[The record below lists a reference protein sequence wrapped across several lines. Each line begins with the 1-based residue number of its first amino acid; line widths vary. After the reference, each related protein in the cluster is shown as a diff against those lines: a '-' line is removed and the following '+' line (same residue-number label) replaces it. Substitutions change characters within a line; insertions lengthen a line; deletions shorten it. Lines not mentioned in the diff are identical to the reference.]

1 MMLRIV
7 GAAVVSIT
15 CALIP
20 APSAAQSLA
29 DVARQEEARRKTAKK
44 ALKSF
49 SNADLAP
56 SEIADVQPPTAVA
69 AKPAGCIESASQGK
83 CVPPEEVSAA
93 NATGTAVAV
102 DPQVKTSEATVR
114 QQADLIRQRL
124 LKVQQE
130 FEGVNATANDPSRSP
145 GERAAAARMASQR
158 ETMLVSVEKQW
169 RALEKLVADE
179 ELPREWLGVTPLLS
193 TRTPQ

>member
-1 MMLRIV
+1 MMIRIV
-7 GAAVVSIT
+7 CAAVVSLS
-15 CALIP
+15 CASIAAP
-20 APSAAQSLA
+20 AAAQSLA

-44 ALKSF
+44 AVKSF

-56 SEIADVQPPTAVA
+56 GEIADVQSPTAVA

-83 CVPPEEVSAA
+83 CVPAEEVAAA
-93 NATGTAVAV
+93 NATGTAVAA

-130 FEGVNATANDPSRSP
+130 FEGVNSTANDPSRSP

-158 ETMLVSVEKQW
+158 ETMLVGIEKQW
-169 RALEKLVADE
+169 RALEKVVSDE
-179 ELPREWLGVTPLLS
+179 ELPREWLGITPLFP
-193 TRTPQ
+193 TRTP